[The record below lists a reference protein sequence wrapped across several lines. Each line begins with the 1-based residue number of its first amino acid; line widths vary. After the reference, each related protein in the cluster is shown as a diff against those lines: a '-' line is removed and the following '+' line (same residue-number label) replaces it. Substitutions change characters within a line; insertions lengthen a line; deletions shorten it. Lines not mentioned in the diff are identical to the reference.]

1 MEKNNIKKIFNN
13 LDEWVSSH
21 GTKRYIPH
29 DYEENIDDNYNIS
42 ENFGIQQ
49 VREEIYEFT
58 QILLKNKTNISLEI
72 GLGYYGSTHFL
83 WRQLFNKVVTIE
95 NQKDRVF
102 AFRENTNRFYGRFI
116 LDDSK
121 SKFIFGKSHD
131 PSSLEK
137 LDIILNNKKLDLLF
151 IDGDHSYKSV
161 LADYLLYKDFVNE
174 GGIIAFH
181 DTRNTI
187 NNSGVKKC
195 LDKIKMLDKNI
206 KFKNIFFSKNI
217 GITYFTK

>member
-1 MEKNNIKKIFNN
+1 MKKQNIEQIFNN
-13 LDEWVSSH
+13 LDKWVSLH
-21 GTKRYIPH
+21 GTKKYIPY
-29 DYEENIDDNYNIS
+29 DYDENIDDDYNIS
-42 ENFGIQQ
+42 ENYGIQQ

-58 QILLKNKTNISLEI
+58 KVLLQNKNGICLEI

-83 WRQLFNKVVTIE
+83 WRHLFEKVITVE
-95 NQKDRVF
+95 SQKERVF
-102 AFRENTNRFYGRFI
+102 AFRENTNKFYGKFI

-137 LDIILNNKKLDLLF
+137 LVNIIKNKKLDLLF
-151 IDGDHSYKSV
+151 IDGDHTYKSV
-161 LADYLLYKDFVNE
+161 LADYLLYKDFVCE

-195 LDKIKMLDKNI
+195 LDKIITIDKNI
-206 KFKNIFFSKNI
+206 KLKNIFFSKTI
-217 GITYFTK
+217 GITYYIK